1 MVVQYCEVKDR
12 IVVEKTGRSSNQKGR
27 RVDER
32 SCEFPEGRG
41 AFDTRVVL
49 GGAGTPDILQ
59 TYFAIWTHTK
69 LIEIQ
74 ARYET
79 SVFGVTIGR
88 DVHAS
93 TIRVPLAFNV

>member
-1 MVVQYCEVKDR
+1 MAVQYCEVKDCV
-12 IVVEKTGRSSNQKGR
+12 VVEKTGRSSNQKGR
-27 RVDER
+27 RVYER

-49 GGAGTPDILQ
+49 GGAGTPYILQ
-59 TYFAIWTHTK
+59 AYFAVRTHTK
-69 LIEIQ
+69 PIEIQ

-79 SVFGVTIGR
+79 SVFGITIGR

-93 TIRVPLAFNV
+93 TIRVPSTFNA